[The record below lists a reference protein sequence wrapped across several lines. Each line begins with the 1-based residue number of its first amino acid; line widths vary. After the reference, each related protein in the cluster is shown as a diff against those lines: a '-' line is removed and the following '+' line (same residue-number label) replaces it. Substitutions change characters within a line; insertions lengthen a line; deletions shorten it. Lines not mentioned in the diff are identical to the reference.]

1 MTVKEALSQVCRKKL
16 AIRTH
21 SVVEKSLLIGACGM
35 HGYDVSLCSPEL
47 WDLYPTLYK
56 ATYKNGR
63 SLTFSAENWPSLRA
77 IPVIDFADLTGMS
90 TEMTA
95 EIEEK
100 LR

>member
-47 WDLYPTLYK
+47 WDLYPIL
-56 ATYKNGR
+56 KNHIR
-63 SLTFSAENWPSLRA
+63 SFGTIGDRLNAKPISSGAFDALIFFHPCQISP
-77 IPVIDFADLTGMS
+77 M
-90 TEMTA
+90 
-95 EIEEK
+95 
-100 LR
+100 